1 MNINNIKKFQKL
13 LTPSNIKHVVKVI
26 KFFISFCK
34 SCKSNKSKPSSE
46 IKIEMAPIKS
56 DDPIIIQFIDE
67 LNIPYQIKIYNK
79 TNKIEIYSSSSPFK
93 NNKKYDIEIYNGLYN
108 KLYIDINN
116 IWYRNNEAFKYEIK
130 LSKNMY
136 IYFS

>member
-13 LTPSNIKHVVKVI
+13 LTPSNIKYVVKGI

-34 SCKSNKSKPSSE
+34 SCKSKESKSSDDVN
-46 IKIEMAPIKS
+46 IEMALIKS

-67 LNIPYQIKIYNK
+67 LKIPYQIKIYNK
-79 TNKIEIYSSSSPFK
+79 TNKIEINKSSQPYK
-93 NNKKYDIEIYNGLYN
+93 NNKKYDIEIYNGQYN

-116 IWYRNNEAFKYEIK
+116 YWYRDNESFKYEIK
-130 LSKNMY
+130 LSKTMY

>member
-13 LTPSNIKHVVKVI
+13 LTPSNIKQVVKGI

-34 SCKSNKSKPSSE
+34 SCKSKDKPNNE
-46 IKIEMAPIKS
+46 VNIELAPIKS
-56 DDPIIIQFIDE
+56 DEPIIIQFIDE
-67 LNIPYQIKIYNK
+67 LKIPYQIKIYNK
-79 TNKIEIYSSSSPFK
+79 TNKIEIHKSSQPYR
-93 NNKKYDIEIYNGLYN
+93 NNKKYDIEIYNGIYN

-116 IWYRNNEAFKYEIK
+116 YWYRDNEAFKYEIK